1 MVGVS
6 VKLDHAKLIIIKKI
20 KKIVPSVHH
29 NKSMNLIQDDAITDP
44 FLSIDI
50 YSHCHCHCLDKRL
63 V

>member
-1 MVGVS
+1 MFGVS
-6 VKLDHAKLIIIKKI
+6 VKLDPAKSNYNKKQQQI
-20 KKIVPSVHH
+20 APSVHH

-50 YSHCHCHCLDKRL
+50 YSHCLDKRL